1 MITKKERAVLIL
13 LNNFNKLSKMKLV
26 KIMFLMSEKSNFYKF
41 VPYNYGPFSF
51 ELYHDLAHL
60 EREGYI
66 SMEKESVSLINKD
79 IPPLDNKLKVI
90 VNRYVRQFSNFD
102 DSQMIEHTYSK
113 YPEYT
118 IFSQIGKRMAY
129 ERDSRGLVTI
139 GYEGKSID
147 AFLYELILNKV
158 NLLVDVRKNAYSM
171 KFGFHRSKLIN
182 YLEKLGIDYLHVPDL
197 GIPSELRQELNTYED
212 YQVLFADYKKVLD
225 DKGDILEKI
234 KENSKEKKVALMCF
248 EKDPK
253 YCHRGVIAD
262 RLRRDGVEVCNL

>member
-13 LNNFNKLSKMKLV
+13 LNNFNTLSKMKLV
-26 KIMFLMSEKSNFYKF
+26 KIMFLISEKSNFYNF

-66 SMEKESVSLINKD
+66 SMDNKSVSIINKD
-79 IPPLDNKLKVI
+79 IPPLDNKLKAI
-90 VNRYVRQFSNFD
+90 VNRYAHQFSNFD
-102 DSQMIEHTYSK
+102 DSRIIKHTYSK

-118 IFSQIGKRMAY
+118 IFSQFEKRMAY
-129 ERDSRGLVTI
+129 ERDAKGLVTI

-171 KFGFHRSKLIN
+171 KFGFYKSKLVN
-182 YLEKLGIDYLHVPDL
+182 YLEKLGIDYLHIPEL

-212 YQVLFADYKKVLD
+212 YQALFADYENVLD
-225 DKGDILEKI
+225 EKADILENI
-234 KENSKEKKVALMCF
+234 KENAKKKKIALMCF

-253 YCHRGVIAD
+253 YCHRGVIAE

>member
-13 LNNFNKLSKMKLV
+13 LNNFNKVSKMKFV

-66 SMEKESVSLINKD
+66 SMDNKSVSLINKD

-90 VNRYVRQFSNFD
+90 VNRYARQFSNFD
-102 DSQMIEHTYSK
+102 DSQIIKHTYSK

-118 IFSQIGKRMAY
+118 IFSQFEKRMAY
-129 ERDSRGLVTI
+129 ERDSKGLVTI

-171 KFGFHRSKLIN
+171 KFGFHRSKLMN
-182 YLEKLGIDYLHVPDL
+182 YSEKLDIDYLHVPEL
-197 GIPSELRQELNTYED
+197 GIPSEFRQELNTYED
-212 YQVLFADYKKVLD
+212 YLALFANYEKVLD
-225 DKGDILEKI
+225 DKANILDKI
-234 KENSKEKKVALMCF
+234 KESVKEKKIALMCF
-248 EKDPK
+248 EKDVK
-253 YCHRGVIAD
+253 YCHRGVIGD
-262 RLRRDGVEVCNL
+262 RLEREGLEVCNL